1 MSTCGL
7 CQGLCFLYEDLRD
20 AVKAEKNGIDGFS
33 TDKHL
38 KLYYYLFQD
47 AHEFLKY
54 STTFL
59 TFILGFFNSVAF
71 SRWWKFRDLTGVVLG
86 KTTDTAVMFS
96 TYVTEGDEQG
106 REDARRDLLRLLVLA
121 VEVHLQDAHRVVDFE
136 IKRMVDRNLLSVGT
150 NEYNELDS
158 MKSSRY
164 SVVYGWLMHRF
175 SKAVEDGYVSPK
187 IAPQVR
193 PSCLES
199 YRQSQCQLTLAAI
212 RVSAMCILQVLQFVQ
227 ENVSKMRGACA
238 DVKMYQNQQIPLPYV
253 HLLEL
258 LVTVYLIL
266 APAALVPQLL
276 WVAPFVSCFVTLFFY
291 GFFVLGTK
299 ILLDPFSSAVSVRTS
314 YKALHPVVR
323 GASDL
328 VAYSIVLRYCW
339 QPEEGGFDTS
349 AFFEDT
355 VTVLEAVN
363 ARIPLDSPHIENRM
377 VRSASVPPIF
387 ANRGSGLE
395 AAIEANQASEAKQE
409 EQKTFRQRGALRRA
423 SVPG

>member
-1 MSTCGL
+1 MRQVSTCGL
-7 CQGLCFLYEDLRD
+7 RQGLCFLYEDLRD
-20 AVKAEKNGIDGFS
+20 AVKAEKTGIDGFS
-33 TDKHL
+33 ADKHL

-136 IKRMVDRNLLSVGT
+136 VKRMVDRNLLSVGT

-175 SKAVEDGYVSPK
+175 SKAVEDGYVSAK

-193 PSCLES
+193 PSWSGWGARTSLES
-199 YRQSQCQLTLAAI
+199 Y
-212 RVSAMCILQVLQFVQ
+212 
-227 ENVSKMRGACA
+227 
-238 DVKMYQNQQIPLPYV
+238 
-253 HLLEL
+253 
-258 LVTVYLIL
+258 
-266 APAALVPQLL
+266 
-276 WVAPFVSCFVTLFFY
+276 
-291 GFFVLGTK
+291 
-299 ILLDPFSSAVSVRTS
+299 
-314 YKALHPVVR
+314 
-323 GASDL
+323 
-328 VAYSIVLRYCW
+328 
-339 QPEEGGFDTS
+339 
-349 AFFEDT
+349 
-355 VTVLEAVN
+355 
-363 ARIPLDSPHIENRM
+363 
-377 VRSASVPPIF
+377 
-387 ANRGSGLE
+387 
-395 AAIEANQASEAKQE
+395 
-409 EQKTFRQRGALRRA
+409 
-423 SVPG
+423 